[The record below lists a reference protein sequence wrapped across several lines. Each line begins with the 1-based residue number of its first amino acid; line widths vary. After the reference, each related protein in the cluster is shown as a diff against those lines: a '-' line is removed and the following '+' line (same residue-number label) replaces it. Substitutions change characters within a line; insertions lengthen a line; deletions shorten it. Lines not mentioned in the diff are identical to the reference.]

1 MMNIHHLVLQGS
13 AGSQRDCLQTPG
25 GMNGVEE
32 EDIGTDEFQ
41 LNGIASEWSLGGE
54 EVMVN

>member
-1 MMNIHHLVLQGS
+1 MMNIHHLVLQGCS
-13 AGSQRDCLQTPG
+13 WSQRDCLQTLG